1 MWATSV
7 TFKESLFN
15 LQSTD
20 TLKVNFRTN
29 LSTKCTKVMA
39 KTTAKIQT

>member
-7 TFKESLFN
+7 TFKESLFH

-20 TLKVNFRTN
+20 TLKVNFPTN
-29 LSTKCTKVMA
+29 LSTGKVD
-39 KTTAKIQT
+39 